1 MADSVFARAWRSVRD
16 TFRYARAMGKA
27 MDGWPAPP
35 DMNKAERDGRM
46 AVASL
51 YPMLIYRTWLDDA
64 RTEAVYEAHVLWS
77 SPWPQSTLGQG
88 STPNLAEEEGRE
100 GIVTLLEHY
109 EERGLPPPLPFQP
122 GRDSIL
128 ITFTADGCIDINHVH
143 PLTQRDH
150 A

>member
-1 MADSVFARAWRSVRD
+1 MVDTVFARAWRSIRD
-16 TFRYARAMGKA
+16 AFRYAQAMGEV
-27 MDGWPAPP
+27 MDRWPAPP
-35 DMNKAERDGRM
+35 DMSKAEHDGRM

-64 RTEAVYEAHVLWS
+64 RTKPVYEAHVLFNRWTS
-77 SPWPQSTLGQG
+77 GTTLGQG
-88 STPNLAEEEGRE
+88 STANLAEEEARE

-109 EERGLPPPLPFQP
+109 EEQGLVPPLPFQP

-128 ITFTADGCIDINHVH
+128 ITFTADDCIHINHVH
-143 PLTQRDH
+143 PPTQRDH